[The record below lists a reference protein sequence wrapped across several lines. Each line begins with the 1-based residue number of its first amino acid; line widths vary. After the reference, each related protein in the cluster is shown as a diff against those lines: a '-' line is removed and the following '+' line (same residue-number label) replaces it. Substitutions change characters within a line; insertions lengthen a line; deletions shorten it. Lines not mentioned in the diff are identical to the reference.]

1 MFFENLAE
9 EAKVDPDKPVVI
21 KNAIHARKTIA
32 RRSKAKK
39 YFERRKS
46 SSKYHK
52 YLIFCLFDKKKDYFA
67 VNFACTKTLN
77 SDTLTFQW

>member
-1 MFFENLAE
+1 MIICTVMTQFYMYSVLHVHVYSSEFFENLAE

-46 SSKYHK
+46 SSKYTVF
-52 YLIFCLFDKKKDYFA
+52 IFCC
-67 VNFACTKTLN
+67 CTICN
-77 SDTLTFQW
+77 